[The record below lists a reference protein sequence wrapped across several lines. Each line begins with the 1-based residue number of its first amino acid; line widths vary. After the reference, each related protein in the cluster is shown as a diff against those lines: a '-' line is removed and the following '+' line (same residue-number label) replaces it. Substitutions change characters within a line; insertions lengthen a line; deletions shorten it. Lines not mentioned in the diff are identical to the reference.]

1 MADHVVKSDLAL
13 REANA
18 NLERRVKQRT
28 ADLERRNR
36 ELSAINLLL
45 SPIAQS
51 PKDNDALYFLWL

>member
-45 SPIAQS
+45 S
-51 PKDNDALYFLWL
+51 L